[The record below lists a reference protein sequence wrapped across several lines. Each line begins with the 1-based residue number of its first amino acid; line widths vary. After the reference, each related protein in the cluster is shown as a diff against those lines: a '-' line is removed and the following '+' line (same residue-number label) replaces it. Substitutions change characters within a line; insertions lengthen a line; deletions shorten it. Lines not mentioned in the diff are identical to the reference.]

1 MHHTITQRT
10 IMIHENGL
18 TDKYPLRKKKLKKG
32 LYTLMTVGYASI
44 SVNFLLNYPFE
55 YRETPDMVQVQS

>member
-1 MHHTITQRT
+1 
-10 IMIHENGL
+10 MIHENGL